1 MERGNSQQF
10 CRNRLGCWGPWIG
23 MNDERGRGSN
33 LPFEPSMRRVFD
45 VHEVSRCIGIR
56 HHIGICT
63 DINKNFWPNEA
74 KKINPSNAL
83 DRQASEMATGDKFV
97 DENRCGFRCL
107 ASAAK
112 RTFGGPYVDRDQDL
126 VSFGN
131 SRCRVHRRER
141 LRRRDPSPVRSS
153 LAITLATKA
162 NLKSAFS
169 WKGVR

>member
-1 MERGNSQQF
+1 
-10 CRNRLGCWGPWIG
+10 

-56 HHIGICT
+56 GSRNL
-63 DINKNFWPNEA
+63 DLSYQEFWPNEA

-131 SRCRVHRRER
+131 SRFRVHRRER

-162 NLKSAFS
+162 NLESAFS